1 MGRGVDRKSLS
12 SEDDEFT
19 DRITKLRHRIK
30 NKLIFKKKSLLTA
43 RKLLHEIALLNICSN
58 DIVCKLI
65 TQND

>member
-19 DRITKLRHRIK
+19 DRITKLRNRMK
-30 NKLIFKKKSLLTA
+30 NKLIFFKKSLLTA

-58 DIVCKLI
+58 DIVYKLI